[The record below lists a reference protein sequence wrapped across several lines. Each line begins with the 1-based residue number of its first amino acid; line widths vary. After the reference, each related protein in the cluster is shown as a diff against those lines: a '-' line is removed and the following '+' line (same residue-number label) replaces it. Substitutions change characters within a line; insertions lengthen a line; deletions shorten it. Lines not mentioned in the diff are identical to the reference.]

1 MSVSMIYFF
10 KLDTQKA
17 IVFNNLDSKYDNNI
31 RWNKIQNCQNIAENP
46 HKSYFMKYSAMC

>member
-1 MSVSMIYFF
+1 MIYFF

-31 RWNKIQNCQNIAENP
+31 RWNKIQNSQNIAENP